1 MTDVKAQILLEL
13 QTVPARTSMT
23 AQLSATVEPAF
34 DLKYW
39 EYALATK
46 RDLSTL
52 LVLRLAETR
61 RAVEG

>member
-1 MTDVKAQILLEL
+1 MTDAKALILLEL
-13 QTVPARTSMT
+13 QMVPARTYMT
-23 AQLSATVEPAF
+23 VLLSATVEPAF

-39 EYALATK
+39 VYALATK